1 MRYVGQNVLIILLC
15 ILQNVSFHMRHFV
28 LNAFFVGTLCQ
39 DFHQS
44 IKYHEVTG
52 STINIISGIV
62 IALMVMN
69 LFIYCTYSNFNN
81 TTWI

>member
-28 LNAFFVGTLCQ
+28 PIAFFVGSLCQ
-39 DFHQS
+39 DLYQLL
-44 IKYHEVTG
+44 KYHKVTV
-52 STINIISGIV
+52 SSINIISGIV
-62 IALMVMN
+62 IALMMS